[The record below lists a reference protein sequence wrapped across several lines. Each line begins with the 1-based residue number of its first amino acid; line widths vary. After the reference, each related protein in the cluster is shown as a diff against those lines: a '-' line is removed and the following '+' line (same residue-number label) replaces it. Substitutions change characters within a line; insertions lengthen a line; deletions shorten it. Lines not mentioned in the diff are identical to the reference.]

1 MISQLF
7 PVSPRNPLNLT
18 HATIS
23 GSPELTNLPGVSCQR
38 HCCDSASPKS
48 AHKFLTEK
56 PCKVDVRS
64 IQGKSNAPSHK
75 HIKFVI
81 IDKVLKQPMIS
92 IEFWGTFYN
101 VPRPI
106 VEKHHWIH
114 PWPGI
119 KRTSANL
126 VNSLAHRSS
135 CQKRPCPC
143 CILRKR
149 ACGSSKDIFGK
160 QVFCSTQKKGHHLTA
175 HREGIF

>member
-1 MISQLF
+1 MHL
-7 PVSPRNPLNLT
+7 LNLPT
-18 HATIS
+18 NSSRSHEKWMS
-23 GSPELTNLPGVSCQR
+23 GPLKEQAKN
-38 HCCDSASPKS
+38 
-48 AHKFLTEK
+48 
-56 PCKVDVRS
+56 
-64 IQGKSNAPSHK
+64 PSHK
-75 HIKFVI
+75 NIRSVIITCYHLNGKTQHMIKFGQSF
-81 IDKVLKQPMIS
+81 KRVLKQPMIS

-149 ACGSSKDIFGK
+149 ACGSSKNIFGETSLLFNTKKK
-160 QVFCSTQKKGHHLTA
+160 QGTMWLRIERESSNENVFFA
-175 HREGIF
+175 